1 MLNKLMSLINGLEE
15 RDLNN
20 GITENDINDL
30 GFILIRNTD
39 ILNYYGMAIAGAFMA
54 NKEIVGKD
62 NVPMIIVDET
72 FYELSDNCKA
82 FIIGHEL
89 GHFMNNHEQQTES
102 NGISV
107 AGCTIVKIGFRPV
120 PYIMTDA
127 IFDRMTEE
135 TQRFIINHELGHFH
149 CHKNKLL
156 GIEESDGRTDIMEF
170 EADEY
175 SANIVGIENAIK
187 ALEEIKETLDILGFG
202 KVKECTTEFDRRIE
216 NLNKLLV
223 NI

>member
-1 MLNKLMSLINGLEE
+1 MLNKVKRIVKGIKLNVELLKGIKDDNNELFIHPEEITPEGYVIRHNTMVLM
-15 RDLNN
+15 
-20 GITENDINDL
+20 
-30 GFILIRNTD
+30 
-39 ILNYYGMAIAGAFMA
+39 
-54 NKEIVGKD
+54 
-62 NVPMIIVDET
+62 
-72 FYELSDNCKA
+72 
-82 FIIGHEL
+82 
-89 GHFMNNHEQQTES
+89 S

-135 TQRFIINHELGHFH
+135 TKRFIINHELGHFH
-149 CHKNKLL
+149 CHRNKLL
-156 GIEESDGRTDIMEF
+156 GIEESDERTDIMEF

-175 SANIVGIENAIK
+175 SANIIGIENAIK

-202 KVKECTTEFDRRIE
+202 KAKECTNEFDRRIE

>member
-1 MLNKLMSLINGLEE
+1 MLNNVKRIIKGIKLNVELIKGIKDDNNNLFIKPEE
-15 RDLNN
+15 
-20 GITENDINDL
+20 I
-30 GFILIRNTD
+30 
-39 ILNYYGMAIAGAFMA
+39 
-54 NKEIVGKD
+54 NKEGY
-62 NVPMIIVDET
+62 IIRHNT
-72 FYELSDNCKA
+72 
-82 FIIGHEL
+82 L
-89 GHFMNNHEQQTES
+89 GLMS

-135 TQRFIINHELGHFH
+135 TKRFIINHELGHFY

-156 GIEESDGRTDIMEF
+156 GIEESDERNDIMEF

-202 KVKECTTEFDRRIE
+202 KAKECTNEFDRRIE
-216 NLNKLLV
+216 NLKQLV
-223 NI
+223 INI